1 MRRFM
6 NFVAGAFC
14 GALVGSIT
22 AILLAPASGEN
33 LRQQIRQRSQSFRDE
48 VRDAYQARV
57 TQLEA
62 ELENLR
68 TSPPKKTD

>member
-68 TSPPKKTD
+68 TSSPKKTD